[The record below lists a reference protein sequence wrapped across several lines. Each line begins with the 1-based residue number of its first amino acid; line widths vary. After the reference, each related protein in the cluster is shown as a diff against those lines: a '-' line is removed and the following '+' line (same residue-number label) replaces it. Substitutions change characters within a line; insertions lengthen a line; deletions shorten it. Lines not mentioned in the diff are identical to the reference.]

1 MKKKKDFSTII
12 LILILIVG
20 LSIML
25 YPTVSNY
32 WNLLHQSRAIET
44 YKKTVE
50 RMDENRYQEIWNNAV
65 KYNEKLPSK
74 SDRYRFSAEDIKE
87 YNSLLNV
94 TKEGIMG
101 YIEIPS
107 INVSLPIYHGISE
120 EVLQVAVGHI
130 EGSSLPVGG
139 VSSHCVLSG
148 HRGLPSAKLFTDLNK
163 MTEGDIFLL
172 KVLNETLTYQV
183 DQILIVKPENTSDLE
198 IVDGKDYC
206 TLMTCTPY
214 GINSHRLLVRGHR
227 IENLPE
233 EAYMNADATQI
244 EPLWVAP
251 VVAAPI
257 LLILLI
263 WILVSPGKK
272 KKRQNR
278 KVKNKNKTKTMDNKN
293 IKKKNNETKK

>member
-1 MKKKKDFSTII
+1 MKKKRDFSTII

-32 WNLLHQSRAIET
+32 WNVLHQSRAIET

-50 RMDENRYQEIWNNAV
+50 NMDDEQYQKIWDDAV
-65 KYNEKLPSK
+65 KYNEKLPMK

-101 YIEIPS
+101 YIEIPVLD
-107 INVSLPIYHGISE
+107 VSLPIYHGISE

-139 VSSHCVLSG
+139 KSSHCVLSG

-163 MTEGDIFLL
+163 MAEGDIFLL

-183 DQILIVKPENTSDLE
+183 DQILIVKPDNTSDLE
-198 IVDGKDYC
+198 IVEGKDYC

-233 EAYMNADATQI
+233 DAYTNADATQI

-251 VVAAPI
+251 VIAAPI
-257 LLILLI
+257 LLVLVI
-263 WILVSPGKK
+263 WLFVHPGKK
-272 KKRQNR
+272 KKKQDRKSKQNIID
-278 KVKNKNKTKTMDNKN
+278 KNKS
-293 IKKKNNETKK
+293 IENEK

>member
-1 MKKKKDFSTII
+1 
-12 LILILIVG
+12 
-20 LSIML
+20 
-25 YPTVSNY
+25 
-32 WNLLHQSRAIET
+32 
-44 YKKTVE
+44 
-50 RMDENRYQEIWNNAV
+50 MDNEQYQEIWNNAV
-65 KYNEKLPSK
+65 KYNEELPLK

-107 INVSLPIYHGISE
+107 LDVSLPIYHGISE

-139 VSSHCVLSG
+139 KSSHCVLSG

-163 MTEGDIFLL
+163 MNEGDIFLL
-172 KVLNETLTYQV
+172 KVLDETLTYQV
-183 DQILIVKPENTSDLE
+183 DQILTVKPENTSDLE
-198 IVDGKDYC
+198 IVEGCDYC

-214 GINSHRLLVRGHR
+214 GINTHRLLVRGHR

-233 EAYMNADATQI
+233 DAYSSADATQI

-251 VVAAPI
+251 VIAAPI

-263 WILVSPGKK
+263 WLFVSPGKK
-272 KKRQNR
+272 KQSR
-278 KVKNKNKTKTMDNKN
+278 KAKQKNKTDENKN
-293 IKKKNNETKK
+293 IKNEK